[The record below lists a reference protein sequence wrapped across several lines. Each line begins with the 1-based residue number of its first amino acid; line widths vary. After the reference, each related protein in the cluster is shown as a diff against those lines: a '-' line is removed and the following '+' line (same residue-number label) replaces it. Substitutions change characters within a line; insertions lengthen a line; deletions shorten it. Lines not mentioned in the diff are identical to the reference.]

1 MKEKINKI
9 KELWKIP
16 RYKALLKLVF
26 FGIFFL
32 FIYLFILIV
41 SLVNGKTEI
50 ITKTTLENYNEM
62 TSYEYTYNINYIL
75 NNETLQK
82 KITGTKYNNEN
93 IFKILSNKYYIENNF
108 IYDYNTKE
116 VINNLNEYD
125 LLNLE
130 TNKISE
136 LINSSTDKNVT
147 KYNDGK
153 IKTEYKNEN
162 IILITYEENNYIY
175 KIDLDLTTL
184 LNDTN
189 KKITYYNIEINY
201 DNINNITSYNWFI
214 RQNMIKYK

>member
-201 DNINNITSYNWFI
+201 DNINNITSYN
-214 RQNMIKYK
+214 